1 MRDFALRNIVLTSSL
16 GGTVIDVFWWFIR
29 RTKHTHLTF
38 FRALKAQCLYPVTNM
53 ETESNINKGTDVQS
67 QTFINKAR
75 HQPKIQNVSPV
86 ALPSIALVHW
96 KVLLK

>member
-1 MRDFALRNIVLTSSL
+1 MMYS
-16 GGTVIDVFWWFIR
+16 GGLYAVQNTPTCR
-29 RTKHTHLTF
+29 F
-38 FRALKAQCLYPVTNM
+38 FRALKAQRLCPVTNM

-86 ALPSIALVHW
+86 EDFASWILAGLLFIA
-96 KVLLK
+96 KFS